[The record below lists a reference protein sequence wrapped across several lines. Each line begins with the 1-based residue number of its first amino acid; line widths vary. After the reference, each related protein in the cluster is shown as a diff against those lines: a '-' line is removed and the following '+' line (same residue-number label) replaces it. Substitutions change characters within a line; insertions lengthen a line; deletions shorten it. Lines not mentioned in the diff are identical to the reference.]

1 MAWHRT
7 VVAVCLLFI
16 ALAKGQP
23 TAKDCT
29 TVDAVAPG
37 ATADEYAWNCI
48 NHLALGKM
56 YLCTWTDTL
65 KCQDAGSGPP
75 DTALDDF
82 TPPDTFACANA
93 TVFGADLCNKLTNIY
108 SGTITPVGSLFPT
121 ATPSIKCLWDTPT
134 SACMDAATPAPGT
147 TPTPPSTNST
157 PAPGAAGTTPVPG
170 TGTVSTP
177 TPGAGGGT
185 VTPSTPS
192 PSSKKDTAVLI
203 AACGSG
209 GVLVLCCILLFCCV
223 RPTRPNPLPDEEVT
237 PQPTPRE
244 MEKAA
249 QDLPLDMNVEQMPV
263 EALPNEYELLAPK
276 EVEDFEKLSTK
287 PSDDRAWQEHREKS
301 PQRQRQLSE
310 WATAKK
316 ELAKDRR
323 SHVEKEKKKRFDAD
337 KKTLEDMVANH
348 GRDSL
353 IEELKMEWVTGQETI
368 FAHINPPEPSPSSAR
383 GPHTPTL
390 APSPLASN
398 SPAEAGS
405 PAGRLGHTTGPI
417 LTPATTPSP
426 AAANGGGGPLPAGG
440 SGPLP
445 PGPRPPAHRPKFTS
459 PQGPLP
465 RSHVPALSPP
475 NRTRQTSGPFV
486 D

>member
-1 MAWHRT
+1 MEA
-7 VVAVCLLFI
+7 I
-16 ALAKGQP
+16 
-23 TAKDCT
+23 
-29 TVDAVAPG
+29 APG

-48 NHLALGKM
+48 NHLAIGKT
-56 YLCTWTDTL
+56 YLCTWTNTL
-65 KCQDAGSGPP
+65 KCHDAGSGPP

-82 TPPDTFACANA
+82 TPPESFACANA
-93 TVFGADLCNKLTNIY
+93 TVFGADLCDKLTSIY
-108 SGTITPVGSLFPT
+108 SGTVAPIGSLFPT

-134 SACMDAATPAPGT
+134 SACVDAATPAPGDT
-147 TPTPPSTNST
+147 PVPAIMTPTP
-157 PAPGAAGTTPVPG
+157 AGATTPVPG
-170 TGTVSTP
+170 TGTTP
-177 TPGAGGGT
+177 TPGTGST

-192 PSSKKDTAVLI
+192 PSNKKETAVLI

-209 GVLVLCCILLFCCV
+209 GVLVLCCILLFCCLS
-223 RPTRPNPLPDEEVT
+223 PTRPDPLPEEEIT
-237 PQPTPRE
+237 PVPTPRE
-244 MEKAA
+244 MEKAMK
-249 QDLPLDMNVEQMPV
+249 DLPLDMNVEQMPV

-276 EVEDFEKLSTK
+276 EVEEYEKLSTK
-287 PSDDRAWQEHREKS
+287 PSDDKAWQDHREKS
-301 PQRQRQLSE
+301 PQRQRQLSD

-323 SHVEKEKKKRFDAD
+323 SHVEREKKKRYDAD
-337 KKTLEDMVANH
+337 KKTLDDMVANH

-368 FAHINPPEPSPSSAR
+368 FAHINPPEPSPTSAQ

-390 APSPLASN
+390 SPTPLGNN
-398 SPAEAGS
+398 SPVDAGS
-405 PAGRLGHTTGPI
+405 PAGRLGPV

-426 AAANGGGGPLPAGG
+426 AAAANGGGGPLPAGG
-440 SGPLP
+440 GGGPLP
-445 PGPRPPAHRPKFTS
+445 PGPRPPAQRTKFTS

-465 RSHVPALSPP
+465 RSNAPALSPP